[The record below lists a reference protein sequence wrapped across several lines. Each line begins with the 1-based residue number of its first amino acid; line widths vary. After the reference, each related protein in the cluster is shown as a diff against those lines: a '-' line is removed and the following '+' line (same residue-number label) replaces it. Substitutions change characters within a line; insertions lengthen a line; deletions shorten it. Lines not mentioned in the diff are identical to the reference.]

1 MITVERPCCDQPLA
15 VEMPLPDA
23 LRCDECAVTWIV
35 TDPEPAS
42 VAHAAHVA
50 HTALAA

>member
-1 MITVERPCCDQPLA
+1 MITIECPCCDQPLT

-23 LRCDECAVTWIV
+23 LRCDECVVGWIV

-42 VAHAAHVA
+42 VAHAA
-50 HTALAA
+50 LAA